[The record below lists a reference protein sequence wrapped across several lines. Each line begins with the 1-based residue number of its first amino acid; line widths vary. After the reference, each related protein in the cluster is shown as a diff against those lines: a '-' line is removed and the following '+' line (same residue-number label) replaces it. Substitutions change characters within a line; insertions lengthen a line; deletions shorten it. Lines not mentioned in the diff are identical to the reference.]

1 MNSAKPSD
9 LLGKSA
15 LINKMRFERKV
26 EKEEIFLGY
35 VFNLFGCGMRG
46 VGGII
51 NTVMNLCKNVSFI
64 FFFHAPT
71 TGEIFFQKLIN
82 LKNGPI

>member
-9 LLGKSA
+9 LLGNSA
-15 LINKMRFERKV
+15 LINKMRFERKT

-64 FFFHAPT
+64 FFLHAPT

-82 LKNGPI
+82 

>member
-15 LINKMRFERKV
+15 LINIIRFERKV
-26 EKEEIFLGY
+26 EKEDIFLGY

-51 NTVMNLCKNVSFI
+51 NTVMNLCKNVSL
-64 FFFHAPT
+64 FFFSMHLPL
-71 TGEIFFQKLIN
+71 GKFFFQKPIN
-82 LKNGPI
+82 